1 VDDALAR
8 FLADY
13 LPTPDPGRWTRRDR
27 AEVARPCGGCGRAV
41 FSVSRVVYAAGED
54 DLGAPR
60 RRAVIEAHCGH
71 CPILSHRNAIA
82 NARIGTYDKRTGLL
96 TIEED

>member
-8 FLADY
+8 FLADFG
-13 LPTPDPGRWTRRDR
+13 PTPTPGRWERHDR
-27 AEVARPCGGCGRAV
+27 AEVAAPCGVCGRAV
-41 FSVSRVVYAAGED
+41 FAVSRVIYAAGED

-60 RRAVIEAHCGH
+60 RRAAIEAHCDS
-71 CPILSHRNAIA
+71 CVILSHRNAIT
-82 NARIGTYDKRTGLL
+82 NTRIGTYDKRTGRL